1 MKRSMTP
8 YLELAR
14 VMLLRVTVFLAELA
28 IRNRSW
34 LLRAKS
40 YAPLVAGTAG
50 AYLLGRM
57 VGLALLQ
64 WL

>member
-28 IRNRSW
+28 IRNRSR

>member
-1 MKRSMTP
+1 MSP

-14 VMLLRVTVFLAELA
+14 VLLLRATVCLAELA
-28 IRNRSW
+28 IRNRSA
-34 LLRAKS
+34 LLRARS

-57 VGLALLQ
+57 VGLALIH

>member
-1 MKRSMTP
+1 MMKPTTP
-8 YLELAR
+8 YLELTR
-14 VMLLRVTVFLAELA
+14 LVLLRVTVFLAELA

-34 LLRAKS
+34 LLRAKT
-40 YAPLVAGTAG
+40 YAPLMAGTAG

-57 VGLALLQ
+57 VGLALIQ

>member
-1 MKRSMTP
+1 MMNPTTP

-14 VMLLRVTVFLAELA
+14 LVLLRVTVFLAELA

-34 LLRAKS
+34 LLRAKT
-40 YAPLVAGTAG
+40 YAPLMAGTAG

-57 VGLALLQ
+57 VGLALIQ

>member
-1 MKRSMTP
+1 MMKSSTP

-14 VMLLRVTVFLAELA
+14 LLLLRVMVFLAELA

-34 LLRAKS
+34 LMRAKT

-57 VGLALLQ
+57 VGLALIQ

>member
-1 MKRSMTP
+1 MMKSSTP

-14 VMLLRVTVFLAELA
+14 LLLLRVTVFLAELA

-34 LLRAKS
+34 LLRAKT
-40 YAPLVAGTAG
+40 YAPLMAGTAG

-57 VGLALLQ
+57 VGLALIQ

>member
-1 MKRSMTP
+1 MMKPTTP

-14 VMLLRVTVFLAELA
+14 LVLLRVTVFLAELA

-34 LLRAKS
+34 LLRAKTF
-40 YAPLVAGTAG
+40 APLMAGTAG

-57 VGLALLQ
+57 VGLALIQ

>member
-1 MKRSMTP
+1 M
-8 YLELAR
+8 
-14 VMLLRVTVFLAELA
+14 VFLAELA

-34 LLRAKS
+34 LLRAKT
-40 YAPLVAGTAG
+40 YTPLVAGTAG

-57 VGLALLQ
+57 VGLALIQ

>member
-1 MKRSMTP
+1 MMKPTTP

-14 VMLLRVTVFLAELA
+14 LVLLRVTVFLAELA
-28 IRNRSW
+28 IRNRGW
-34 LLRAKS
+34 LLRAKT
-40 YAPLVAGTAG
+40 YAPLMAGTAG

-57 VGLALLQ
+57 VGLALIQ

>member
-1 MKRSMTP
+1 MMKPTTP

-14 VMLLRVTVFLAELA
+14 LVLLRVTVFLAELA
-28 IRNRSW
+28 IRNRRW
-34 LLRAKS
+34 LLRAKT
-40 YAPLVAGTAG
+40 YAPLMAGTAG

-57 VGLALLQ
+57 VGLALIQ